1 MLDSPT
7 APSLTSPGK
16 RRATRSMCCWT
27 RVLVNGVRVFDSK
40 DYVRLNKG
48 LGQVHD
54 RFLPARAAPT
64 VSAAQ

>member
-16 RRATRSMCCWT
+16 RRATRSLCCWT
-27 RVLVNGVRVFDSK
+27 RVLINGVRVFDSK

-64 VSAAQ
+64 ASAAQ